1 MKNQFVVNRVEM
13 ELNQWKSREDRFS
26 KLFSFSL
33 SSNKALLKEK
43 LHHYERVAARYQ
55 GTKDPEER
63 FALQVLRQERRRMEK
78 QLYPNFLVRM
88 LRRLL
93 VLPARERAVIR
104 RDTRNLEENSR
115 SLQEQIQ
122 KAGFSGLTSKLEEQV
137 RQGQSQFSIPVSY
150 YINERERLDHQL
162 TFSRDHTGQYQF
174 NGFQARLWDE
184 TGQVS
189 AKQHYF
195 ELKDGMDVGR
205 AYQLLEGRAI
215 QKEDRWLQLDFND
228 KDAQGNNRVKEF
240 HSSFGYDLEKV
251 LQDLPIKELR
261 ERATAYQLLDRLK
274 QGSREAVSFLQDGKE
289 QRYFIEANP
298 QFKSV
303 NIYDEHSRKITLS
316 AALGNKTA
324 EALKVTHK
332 VNQQQVQA
340 KRNWTKVHH

>member
-1 MKNQFVVNRVEM
+1 MKNQFAVNRVER
-13 ELNQWKSREDRFS
+13 ELSQWRNREDRFS

-43 LHHYERVAARYQ
+43 LHYYERVAARYQ

-63 FALQVLRQERRRMEK
+63 FALQVLRQERRRMER
-78 QLYPNFLVRM
+78 QPYPNLLIRM

-93 VLPARERAVIR
+93 VLPAREQAVIR
-104 RDTRNLEENSR
+104 RDARSLEENSR

-122 KAGFSGLTSKLEEQV
+122 KTGFSGLTAKLEEQI
-137 RQGQSQFSIPVSY
+137 RQGQPQFSIPVSY
-150 YINERERLDHQL
+150 YINERERMDHQL

-174 NGFQARLWDE
+174 NGFQAKLFDE
-184 TGQVS
+184 SGQGGV
-189 AKQHYF
+189 KQHYF
-195 ELKDGMDVGR
+195 DSKDGMDVNR

-228 KDAQGNNRVKEF
+228 KDAQGNYRVKEF
-240 HSSFGYDLEKV
+240 HSTYGFDLQKA
-251 LQDLPIKELR
+251 LRDLPIKEIQDG
-261 ERATAYQLLDRLK
+261 ATVYQLLGKLK
-274 QGSREAVSFLQDGKE
+274 QGSRESVSFLQDGKE

-303 NIYDEHSRKITLS
+303 NIYDQHSRKITLS
-316 AALGNKTA
+316 TALGNKTQ
-324 EALKVTHK
+324 ALKVTHK

-340 KRNWTKVHH
+340 KRNGMKVHH

>member
-1 MKNQFVVNRVEM
+1 MKNQFAVNRVEM

-43 LHHYERVAARYQ
+43 LHYYEGVAARYQ

-63 FALQVLRQERRRMEK
+63 FALQVLQQERRRMEK
-78 QLYPNFLVRM
+78 QLYPNSLIRM
-88 LRRLL
+88 FRRLL
-93 VLPARERAVIR
+93 VLPAREQAVIR
-104 RDTRNLEENSR
+104 RDSRSLEENSR
-115 SLQEQIQ
+115 SLKEQIQ
-122 KAGFSGLTSKLEEQV
+122 KTGFSGLTAKLEEQI
-137 RQGQSQFSIPVSY
+137 RQGQPQFSIPVSY
-150 YINERERLDHQL
+150 YINERERMDHQL

-174 NGFQARLWDE
+174 NGFQARLLDE
-184 TGQVS
+184 TGQ
-189 AKQHYF
+189 ATTKQHFF
-195 ELKDGMDVGR
+195 EQKDGMDVNR

-228 KDAQGNNRVKEF
+228 KDAQGNYRVKEF
-240 HSSFGYDLEKV
+240 HSTYGFDLEKV
-251 LQDLPIKELR
+251 LQNLPIKEAQDRL
-261 ERATAYQLLDRLK
+261 TAYQLLDRLK
-274 QGSREAVSFLQDGKE
+274 QGSRESVSFLQDGRE

-316 AALGNKTA
+316 TALGNKTQ
-324 EALKVTHK
+324 ALKVTHK

-340 KRNWTKVHH
+340 KRNGMKVHH